1 MFDTKGGENKLVY
14 DGSTNPN
21 KLTFN
26 KENLT
31 AGNEYGFT
39 VVAFNFNGFGP
50 ASEMK
55 MLKSCTAPSGQ

>member
-1 MFDTKGGENKLVY
+1 MMDQLTP
-14 DGSTNPN
+14 TNF
-21 KLTFN
+21 TFN

-55 MLKSCTAPSGQ
+55 MLKSCTVPSGQ